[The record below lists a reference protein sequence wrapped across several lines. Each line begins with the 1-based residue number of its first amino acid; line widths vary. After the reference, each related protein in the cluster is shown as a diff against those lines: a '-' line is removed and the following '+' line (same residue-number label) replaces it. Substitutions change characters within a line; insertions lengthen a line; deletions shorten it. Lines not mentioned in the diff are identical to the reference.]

1 MTSEAKLGL
10 LAGVAAVLL
19 IAVVYHRKPQPA
31 GSPPGSLPAPKSAA
45 VLVPP
50 SVSVS
55 PRPNAVPGPDF
66 TAHPNPADPL
76 LRGPAD

>member
-1 MTSEAKLGL
+1 MTSDAKLGL

-19 IAVVYHRKPQPA
+19 IACVYHRKPQPA
-31 GSPPGSLPAPKSAA
+31 GSPPGSLPAPKSATT
-45 VLVPP
+45 LPP
-50 SVSVS
+50 PPVSVS
-55 PRPNAVPGPDF
+55 PRPTAVPGPDF